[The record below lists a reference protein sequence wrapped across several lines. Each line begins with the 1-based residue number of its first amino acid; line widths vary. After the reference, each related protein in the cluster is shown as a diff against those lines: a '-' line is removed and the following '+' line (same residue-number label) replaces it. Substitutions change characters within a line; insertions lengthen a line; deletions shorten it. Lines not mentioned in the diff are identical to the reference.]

1 MRRWFRYA
9 NLDQG
14 TGVGAAKPDEEEAFP
29 GGSIAIG
36 HRFGR
41 AGRLYAVVPRR
52 FFAAEQSVI
61 I

>member
-14 TGVGAAKPDEEEAFP
+14 LRRWCGETGEEEAFP
-29 GGSIAIG
+29 GGSSAIE

-41 AGRLYAVVPRR
+41 AGRLYAVVRRR
-52 FFAAEQSVI
+52 FFAAERSVI